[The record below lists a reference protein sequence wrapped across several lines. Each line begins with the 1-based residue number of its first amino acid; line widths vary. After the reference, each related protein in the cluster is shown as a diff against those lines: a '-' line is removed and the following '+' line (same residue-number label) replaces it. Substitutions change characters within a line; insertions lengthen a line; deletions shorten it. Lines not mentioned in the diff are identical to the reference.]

1 MLDYRGINSFPSPG
15 RRYDDMST
23 DTLNRQTFRRLLW
36 LMPAAF
42 ALHIVEEYRGGFPA
56 WVTHVLG
63 GSFND
68 LAFAYNNAVFFVI
81 MVGLTI
87 WVVRSGSRLAVFL
100 LIAWTSGNIF
110 WDGLFHVLTTAKF
123 DRYSPG
129 LITSSVLYL
138 PISLI
143 VGKATLQSEVLSV
156 KVFLAA
162 LAVGLSLLVFVIWYG
177 LFHFAI

>member
-1 MLDYRGINSFPSPG
+1 
-15 RRYDDMST
+15 MST
-23 DTLNRQTFRRLLW
+23 DPLKRQTFRRLIW

-42 ALHIVEEYRGGFPA
+42 ALHVVEEYRGGFPV

-63 GSFND
+63 GSFNN
-68 LAFAYNNAVFFVI
+68 LAFAYNNAVFLVI
-81 MVGLTI
+81 MMGLTV
-87 WVVRSGSRLAVFL
+87 WADRSGSRLSVFL

-110 WDGLFHVLTTAKF
+110 WDGLFHVLTTAQF

-143 VGKATLQSEVLSV
+143 VGTATLQSEALGV
-156 KVFLAA
+156 KAFLAA
-162 LAVGLSLLVFVIWYG
+162 LAVGLSLLAFVIWYG

>member
-1 MLDYRGINSFPSPG
+1 
-15 RRYDDMST
+15 MST
-23 DTLNRQTFRRLLW
+23 DALNRQAFRRLIW
-36 LMPAAF
+36 LMPTAF

-63 GSFND
+63 GSFNNR
-68 LAFAYNNAVFFVI
+68 AFAYNNAAFFVI
-81 MVGLTI
+81 LAGLTV

-100 LIAWTSGNIF
+100 LIAWGSGNIF
-110 WDGLFHVLTTAKF
+110 WDGLFHVLTTAKY

-143 VGKATLQSEVLSV
+143 VGAATLQSKALSV
-156 KVFLAA
+156 KGFLCA
-162 LAVGLSLLVFVIWYG
+162 LAIGLSLLVFVIWGG